1 MKLRACYER
10 QRVVMKAGLW
20 IVAVILAT
28 SVLSGQQRGG
38 SSSSNSYGSSSNTR
52 SSSSSGSSTYG
63 SSGSTYGTSSSS
75 YGSSSNTY
83 GTSSNTYG
91 SSPNTYGSSS
101 NSRISSSVSRD
112 PLAGFRTRSPGR
124 LYLPIWL
131 RGRVM
136 VAGGEPA
143 PDGVPVMLSCGGT
156 AIPQG
161 YTDRKGRYSFQPG
174 CRPVAGMA
182 DASVRYAYF
191 GQFGSRL
198 GIISLQHCWLYA
210 PVPGYRSSHVML
222 GVHSA
227 GSIRRLDPIVLERLG
242 NVDGHSVS
250 ATTLMAPKDALRAY
264 KRGRKA
270 LESIDKPNLEKAA
283 RLLEEAI
290 KAYPQFAA
298 AWEALGRARSALGD
312 LDGAHEA
319 FKESI
324 AADSMFL
331 PPYESI
337 IDLAFSRED
346 WAEVEYW
353 SDRHLKRSPAS
364 TKSQFMSGYAAS
376 KLGNLSKA
384 ESRMNLIKANGDMD
398 AWPTIYLVLGAVYEA
413 RSEFEEAAELY
424 RSYLKFDDDSESA
437 KEIRRKLK
445 DWTALWLIA
454 PKEASSPSA
463 ARALPGEPP
472 NSPIPVKRVVPDWN
486 SSPIGAQIAKLGLKL
501 E

>member
-1 MKLRACYER
+1 MRA
-10 QRVVMKAGLW
+10 VPW
-20 IVAVILAT
+20 IVAVVLAA

-63 SSGSTYGTSSSS
+63 SSSNTYGTSSSS
-75 YGSSSNTY
+75 Y

-101 NSRISSSVSRD
+101 NSRISTSVSRD

-124 LYLPIWL
+124 LYLPILL
-131 RGRVM
+131 RGRIT

-161 YTDRKGRYSFQPG
+161 YTNRRGRYSFQPG
-174 CRPVAGMA
+174 CRPIAGMA
-182 DASVRYAYF
+182 DASVRYGYF
-191 GQFGSRL
+191 GQSASGL
-198 GIISLQHCWLYA
+198 GLFSLQHCWLYA
-210 PVPGYRSSHVML
+210 DVPGYRSSHVML
-222 GVHSA
+222 GAHMA
-227 GSIRRLDPIVLERLG
+227 GSVRKLDPIILERLG
-242 NVDGHSVS
+242 KVDGHSVS
-250 ATTLMAPKDALRAY
+250 VTTLMAPKNAMRAY

-270 LESIDKPNLEKAA
+270 LESIDKPDPEKAA
-283 RLLEEAI
+283 SLLEEAI

-298 AWEALGRARSALGD
+298 AWEALGRARSALGE

-337 IDLAFSRED
+337 IDLAYSRED
-346 WAEVEYW
+346 WAELEHW
-353 SDRHLKRSPAS
+353 SDRYLQRSPAS
-364 TKSQFMSGYAAS
+364 AKSQLMSGYAAL

-384 ESRMNLIKANGDMD
+384 ESRINWIKANSEMD
-398 AWPTIYLVLGAVYEA
+398 TWPTSYFVLGSVYEA
-413 RSEFEEAAELY
+413 RSEFEEAAKLY
-424 RSYLKFDDDSESA
+424 RSYLKVDDDSEFA
-437 KEIRRKLK
+437 KTIQRTLRE
-445 DWTALWLIA
+445 WTARRLIV
-454 PKEASSPSA
+454 PEEASSPSE
-463 ARALPGEPP
+463 ARALPVKSS
-472 NSPIPVKRVVPDWN
+472 NSPIPVKRAIPDWN